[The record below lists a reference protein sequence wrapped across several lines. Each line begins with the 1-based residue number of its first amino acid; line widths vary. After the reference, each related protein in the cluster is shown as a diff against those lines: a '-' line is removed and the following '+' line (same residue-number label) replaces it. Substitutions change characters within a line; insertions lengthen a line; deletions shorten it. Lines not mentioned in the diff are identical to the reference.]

1 MGRAFLLLLM
11 FFVAGVLQLVAQD
24 SLVSEMQKNLDRLA
38 KVENDRYLK
47 SFARAQQYSKA
58 YDVPLISYDN
68 NGNVIQLVDVDD
80 FGAPVYRSTTNAGA
94 AITTGVTKLRP
105 NGGLGL
111 NLEGSGI
118 TIGIWDGG
126 VVFDHSEFDSRVAFK
141 ENNTV
146 SDHGTH
152 VAGTMIAAGLNP
164 AARGMAGRASLISY
178 FWDNDISEMAAQ
190 ARPDQ
195 ASLIL
200 SNHSYGLIQGWNC
213 TTPTTCVWTGT
224 PSISTVEDW
233 RFGFYTNTSRSLD
246 ETAFNAPFY
255 SIFWAAGN
263 DRDDGNTSGSG
274 GTNPPDGNGGTGFDS
289 MSQEGCA
296 KNIFT
301 IGAIGKITE
310 YTGPGSVQMS
320 SFSNWGPTDD
330 GRIKPDLVAAGVGIF
345 STVSTPGG
353 QSGSRYGTLSG
364 TSMASPNAAG
374 SLALIQELNSQLTGS
389 FLRSSTLKAL
399 AIHTAKEAGP
409 GAGPDYM
416 FGWGVL
422 DVEAAAKLLLA
433 RDDQNVFVREEKLLN
448 GQSFELNINPQA
460 GKKITVTIAWTDPPA
475 TPLQAQLDPLTSM
488 LVNDLDLRLIDDAG
502 NVQLPWALNPDLTSL
517 SSSQVAFRGDNFR
530 DNVEKIE
537 FENPEPR
544 AYTIRVGHKRTLA
557 GGQQNFSI
565 IVEYKSDNAVG
576 ERFFWVGGNGDWSDP
591 TKWSRTSGGPS
602 ANTIPTSVDRVVIDE
617 NSFSASNQSI
627 TLNSNTS
634 CGTLTYLS
642 KTNSILNLSGNTLE
656 IAGDLVITNNTLT
669 TNTGTIR
676 FTASIKPQNLV
687 VLSQSNLDNL
697 SLVFDAATSDN
708 TSWKVTNARSIQSVD
723 LLKGKLDLS
732 GNSALKLGTLRS
744 VGSMQ
749 RELNLLNASIE
760 VKFVHLNLQDESF
773 KSNAFTVMDFK
784 DGNASATFSNT
795 NFKGKIRVSE
805 GKTQINGNSTIAF
818 LDLRAEAELTGNN
831 KIDTLTLAA
840 SSTLRLGGGSVQE
853 LFKTFTIT
861 SSQAQVTKIQA
872 QSAAT
877 MFFNKRAKLCFDWLN
892 VSNVSIEGP
901 AVVNA
906 GRNSTVVNSANW
918 LTEKCEDVLFPDFAF
933 KSNCANGLTE
943 FTDLSQGAITN
954 RNWNF
959 GSAGFS
965 IFDTNPQNPKVVF
978 SDQGTRAVSLTIS
991 NTNSSR
997 TYTQN
1002 VPVKANNVSNPSIIV
1017 SGNLLASSLSSN
1029 SFQWY
1034 NGTSPI
1040 TNAMGRTFPFN
1051 GNPGV
1056 YYVVLSDGDC
1066 NRISSPVVITSALS
1080 GQEELSIYPNPTN
1093 GYVTFSV
1100 APDYVEILDLFGIS
1114 KMKENRPA
1122 GAIDISSVPDGQY
1135 VVKIKLANGEW
1146 INRRL
1151 IKVSQ

>member
-1 MGRAFLLLLM
+1 MKQRWVCLFFLLPNFLL
-11 FFVAGVLQLVAQD
+11 AQD
-24 SLVSEMQKNLDRLA
+24 SLTASMQQNLERLA
-38 KVENDRYLK
+38 RVENEKYVK
-47 SFARAQQYSKA
+47 AFARAQIYAQQKN
-58 YDVPLISYDN
+58 VPLISYDA
-68 NGNVIQLVDVDD
+68 NGNIIQLVDVDE

-94 AITTGVTKLRP
+94 AITTGVTKLRQ

-111 NLEGSGI
+111 NLEGEGI
-118 TIGIWDGG
+118 KIGIWDGG
-126 VVFDHSEFDSRVAFK
+126 VVFDHTEFDSRVMFK
-141 ENNTV
+141 ENNTI

-152 VAGTMIAAGLNP
+152 VAGTMMASGVNP
-164 AARGMAGRASLISY
+164 LARGMASKASLISY
-178 FWDNDISEMAAQ
+178 FWDNDVNEMATQ
-190 ARPDQ
+190 ARADQ
-195 ASLIL
+195 ASLII

-213 TTPTTCVWTGT
+213 ASPTSCTWFGT
-224 PSISTVEDW
+224 ASISTQEDW

-246 ETAFNAPFY
+246 ETAFNAPYY

-263 DRDDGNTSGSG
+263 DRDDTNTSGVG

-301 IGAIGKITE
+301 IGAIGKIPD
-310 YTGPGSVQMS
+310 YTGPSSVQMS

-345 STVSTPGG
+345 SSVSTPTG
-353 QSGSRYGTLSG
+353 QSGSRYSTFNG
-364 TSMASPNAAG
+364 TSMAAPNAAG
-374 SLALIQELNSQLTGS
+374 SLALIQELSKQLSGS
-389 FLRSSTLKAL
+389 FMKSATLKAL

-409 GAGPDYM
+409 GPGPDYM
-416 FGWGVL
+416 YGWGVV
-422 DVEAAAKLLLA
+422 DVEAAAKLLLS
-433 RDDQNVFVREEKLLN
+433 RDDQNVIVKEERLMN
-448 GQSFELNINPQA
+448 GQPYEITINPQA
-460 GKKITVTIAWTDPPA
+460 GKKITVTIVWTDVPG
-475 TPLQAQLDPLTSM
+475 TPLPASLDPTAPM
-488 LVNDLDLRLIDDAG
+488 LVNDLDLRIVDDVS
-502 NVQLPWALNPDLTSL
+502 NSQFPWVLNPDLSVL
-517 SSSQVAFRGDNFR
+517 SISQTATKGDNFR

-544 AYTIRVGHKRTLA
+544 PYKIRVTNKRSLV
-557 GGQQNFSI
+557 GLQQDFSI
-565 IVEYKSDNAVG
+565 IIEYKSENSIG
-576 ERFFWVGGNGDWSDP
+576 ERFYWIGGNGVWSDP

-602 ANTIPTSVDRVVIDE
+602 ANTVPTSVDRVVIDE

-634 CGTLTYLS
+634 CGTLAYLS

-840 SSTLRLGGGSVQE
+840 SSTLRLGGGTVQE

-943 FTDLSQGAITN
+943 FTDLSQGTITN